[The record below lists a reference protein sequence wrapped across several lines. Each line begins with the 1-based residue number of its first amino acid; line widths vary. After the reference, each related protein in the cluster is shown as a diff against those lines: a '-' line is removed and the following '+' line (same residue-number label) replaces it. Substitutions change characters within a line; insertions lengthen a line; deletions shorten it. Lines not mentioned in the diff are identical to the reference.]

1 MSSNTLLDQDRLEG
15 TSNYVIWKSM
25 IEFLLDEHDLK
36 ALIDN
41 AVAEPLDTTHLRQF
55 KNNMARAKR
64 LILDGVKDHI
74 IPRIVAKT
82 TAREMWVGMEK
93 LYQGSSE
100 QRKMYLEEKM
110 WNIRMKKRERFDS
123 SLSRIQETEINCLQ

>member
-1 MSSNTLLDQDRLEG
+1 MANNGLRDQDRLEG
-15 TSNYVIWKSM
+15 ASNYVIWKSR

-36 ALIDN
+36 ALVDS
-41 AVAEPLDTTHLRQF
+41 AVAEPLDAAHLRQF
-55 KNNMARAKR
+55 KKNMARAKR

-74 IPRIVAKT
+74 VPHIAAKT
-82 TAREMWVGMEK
+82 TAREMWVGLEK

-110 WNIRMKKRERFDS
+110 RNIRMKKGDRFD
-123 SLSRIQETEINCLQ
+123 SLSRIQEN